1 MYCVLYCDKISKQQ
15 LVVFECSS
23 LFVQVKKEDTGTIHV
38 IKQKQLQLGCDII
51 SLSVSP

>member
-1 MYCVLYCDKISKQQ
+1 MSYVLDVLCSIQ

-38 IKQKQLQLGCDII
+38 IKQKQLQLSCDII